1 MLPGEP
7 KILKAA
13 ETGERKARDGPAPW
27 QNCDLSCPP
36 KKKKK
41 RSRRRRRRQRRRRK
55 KKKRRRRRSN
65 KTRSSIQLIYIA

>member
-1 MLPGEP
+1 MPGEP

-55 KKKRRRRRSN
+55 KRRRRRR
-65 KTRSSIQLIYIA
+65 KTQHTGKTAQ